1 MINININTKESSNT
15 QAVQMLT
22 PDLMLNFEIALHV
35 DTHTLCGSMVVNK
48 MFSNG
53 RQLKVYTPEAFA
65 NKEHRVLRM
74 TLK

>member
-35 DTHTLCGSMVVNK
+35 DTHKLCVD
-48 MFSNG
+48 
-53 RQLKVYTPEAFA
+53 LW
-65 NKEHRVLRM
+65 L
-74 TLK
+74 